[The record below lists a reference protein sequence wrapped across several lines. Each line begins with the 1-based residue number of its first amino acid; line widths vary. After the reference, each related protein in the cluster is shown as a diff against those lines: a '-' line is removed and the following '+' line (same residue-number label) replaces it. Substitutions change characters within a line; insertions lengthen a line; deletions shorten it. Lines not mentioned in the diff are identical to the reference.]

1 MSAERSTVTL
11 RALSGTPLRDAGV
24 RRIVLATARAIAER
38 HNVELVSLEATDQR
52 VTATLGTHRL
62 AAIGFIA
69 ELRRLTTA
77 WYQSEHP
84 GAFLWGETHD
94 LSSPDEDG
102 DDPADWWKRA

>member
-11 RALSGTPLRDAGV
+11 RALAGTPLKDEKV

-38 HNVELVSLEATDQR
+38 HNVELVALEAHDDR
-52 VTATLGTHRL
+52 VTATLATHRL

-77 WYQSEHP
+77 WHQADHP
-84 GAFLWGETHD
+84 GEHLWGQAHD
-94 LSSPDEDG
+94 PNAPDG
-102 DDPADWWKRA
+102 DADPADWWKR